1 MTYTQT
7 KLLRSKKLLTYGKN
21 KNMYTFQNKTPTFF
35 YLSRQFSLSPP
46 IFGNSIATILF
57 FFSSHFRQLHCH
69 KTFVLLLW
77 AATILFFFPSI
88 FSPNVLLFSNFSNLV
103 ATNFFPL
110 IYGNFIAKITI
121 KFPPLQFQQLGCH
134 NFFFPPIF
142 SNLVATIPFFL
153 FPHSPTILAT
163 QLPRL
168 VFSLSSTCPLGTSF
182 GQQIL
187 CSNNF
192 GNLITEIQNFFLT
205 PTITSFIS
213 HLSYFLL
220 EFRQRCYRNLLLS
233 SSSQITS
240 NCTHITNK
248 LNFLQYSAKRL
259 EFRSLVIILSSV
271 NDCESI

>member
-1 MTYTQT
+1 MKEHDIHTNQIA
-7 KLLRSKKLLTYGKN
+7 SVKKNYGKN
-21 KNMYTFQNKTPTFF
+21 KNMCTFQNKNLKYIFLF
-35 YLSRQFSLSPP
+35 RQFSLSPP
-46 IFGNSIATILF
+46 IFGNSI
-57 FFSSHFRQLHCH
+57 
-69 KTFVLLLW
+69 
-77 AATILFFFPSI
+77 
-88 FSPNVLLFSNFSNLV
+88 

-168 VFSLSSTCPLGTSF
+168 VFSLSSTSPLGTSF

-192 GNLITEIQNFFLT
+192 GNLITQIQNFFLT

-233 SSSQITS
+233 SFSQITS

-259 EFRSLVIILSSV
+259 
-271 NDCESI
+271 